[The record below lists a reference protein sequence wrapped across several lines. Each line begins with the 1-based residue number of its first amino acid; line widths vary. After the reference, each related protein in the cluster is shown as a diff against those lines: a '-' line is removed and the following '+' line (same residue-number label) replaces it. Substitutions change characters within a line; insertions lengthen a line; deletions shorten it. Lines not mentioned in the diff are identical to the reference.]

1 MFKRNSKSNQAGF
14 TFYVDEGQDIKFQ
27 IGDQSYYLMDI
38 LEELSN
44 KINKVGLY
52 LFLGITVTIIILVS
66 YTIPVALSNLSYQTI
81 KEQTSIIKEQSVKIK
96 ELETLV
102 FKETKDLNIK
112 NAELK
117 DELNIKNA
125 ELKDALNI
133 KNAELKDALNN
144 EARQLLKEIASA
156 KVEFMY
162 LKGQLGK

>member
-1 MFKRNSKSNQAGF
+1 MFKRNLKSDQAGF
-14 TFYVDEGQDIKFQ
+14 TFNVDEGQDIKFQ
-27 IGDQSYYLMDI
+27 MGDQSYYLMDI

-44 KINKVGLY
+44 KINKVSLY
-52 LFLGITVTIIILVS
+52 LFLGITVTIVILVS

-81 KEQTSIIKEQSVKIK
+81 QEQTSIIKEQSVKIK

-117 DELNIKNA
+117 D
-125 ELKDALNI
+125 
-133 KNAELKDALNN
+133 ALNN

-156 KVEFMY
+156 KAEFMY

>member
-27 IGDQSYYLMDI
+27 IGDQAYYLMDI

-52 LFLGITVTIIILVS
+52 IFIGMTVSIIILVS
-66 YTIPVALSNLSYQTI
+66 FTVPATLSNLSYQTI
-81 KEQTSIIKEQSVKIK
+81 KEQTAIIKEQNIKIK
-96 ELETLV
+96 ELESLV

-112 NAELK
+112 NIQLK
-117 DELNIKNA
+117 DELNAKNIQ
-125 ELKDALNI
+125 LKDALN
-133 KNAELKDALNN
+133 AEAK
-144 EARQLLKEIASA
+144 QLLKEISNARS
-156 KVEFMY
+156 EFMY